1 MESAFIDS
9 LEFARTAQ
17 ELRGEIAVQ
26 QLKRLAES
34 LFDTAGT
41 LKYSLVGGYDVEQR
55 PKLHLEVDG
64 ELNLRCQRCLGSL
77 AYRLAVVAELL
88 VLTAI
93 SAGKADDIED
103 LDGVPASAHT
113 DVAALVED
121 EVLLALP
128 MSPRHAEGL
137 CNIAG
142 DGTGKPASPFA
153 VLAQL
158 KQK

>member
-17 ELRGEIAVQ
+17 ELRGEITVQ
-26 QLKRLAES
+26 ELKRLADS

-41 LKYSLVGGYDVEQR
+41 LKYSLVGGFDAEQR

-64 ELNLRCQRCLGSL
+64 ELNLSCQRCLGSL
-77 AYRLAVVAELL
+77 AYRLAVLSDLL
-88 VLTAI
+88 VLTAS
-93 SAGKADDIED
+93 SAGKADDIAD

-113 DVAALVED
+113 DVVALVED

-128 MSPRHAEGL
+128 MSPRHAEGM
-137 CNIAG
+137 CEIAA
-142 DGTGKPASPFA
+142 DGSGKPASPFA

-158 KQK
+158 KRK